1 MTNIIKASGIAVV
14 CCTCTQSLDEY
25 QQDFRD
31 HCGLSQLASVHLI
44 NIIKSAVVIN
54 VCRN

>member
-44 NIIKSAVVIN
+44 NIINSAVVIN